1 LGLATPTAIIVGI
14 GLGATRGIFFKNA
27 MALEMPARIQVVVF
41 DKTGTLPNG
50 EPEVVE
56 ILANGFEESELLRLA
71 ASVERQSEHPL
82 AQAIVK
88 RAAAAEDQCSDMSL
102 SQKAKYVVLLIQLGH
117 IDIAYQ
123 ILSENPELESLISP
137 IRRVFKQNHGNTL
150 KRGLLMQVDKLV
162 VLWLHFRRYHQ
173 RGTDADR
180 SWPIR

>member
-14 GLGATRGIFFKNA
+14 GLGSTRGIFFKNA

-88 RAAAAEDQCSDMSL
+88 RAAAAGVEQISATDFTNVPEWRGGVRTTYGWWSL
-102 SQKAKYVVLLIQLGH
+102 
-117 IDIAYQ
+117 
-123 ILSENPELESLISP
+123 
-137 IRRVFKQNHGNTL
+137 RRPAIE
-150 KRGLLMQVDKLV
+150 R
-162 VLWLHFRRYHQ
+162 
-173 RGTDADR
+173 
-180 SWPIR
+180 I